1 MREAVIVDVARTPF
15 GRGRPGGALAGV
27 HPVELLA
34 GVLGAVVARNRLE
47 ACLVEDVIAGC
58 VLQVGEQ
65 AGNIARNAALAAGF
79 PATVP
84 GVTIDRKCG
93 SSQQALHF
101 AAQGVIA
108 GAYDIVIAAGVESM
122 STIPM
127 RTNRMGR
134 DALGP
139 TLTSRLAPG
148 PVSQGI
154 SAELIAARWGLARQ
168 GMDDLALASHLRAI
182 AAEDAG
188 YLAGQLAPVR
198 RADGRVVTSD
208 EGPRRDTS
216 AAKLSALAPAF
227 ADEAIGRRFPE
238 ITWSV
243 TAGNSSQVTDGASA
257 ALVMDRGTAGRLG
270 LRARAVVRAFSVVG
284 DDPLLML
291 TGVIPATRR
300 LLERTGLTVA
310 DVDTF
315 EVNEAFASVVLAWAD
330 ELDVGLERVN
340 EWGGAIAVG
349 HPAGASGL
357 RLLGNVLGVLEHRE
371 ARLGAVVMCESGGM
385 ANATLFERL
394 GDPG

>member
-108 GAYDIVIAAGVESM
+108 GVYDIVIAAGVESM

-168 GMDDLALASHLRAI
+168 GMDDLALASHRRAI
-182 AAEDAG
+182 AAEEAG

-257 ALVMDRGTAGRLG
+257 ALVMDRGTADRLG

-284 DDPLLML
+284 DDPFLML

-300 LLERTGLTVA
+300 LLERAGLTVA

-315 EVNEAFASVVLAWAD
+315 EVNEAFASVVLAWAH

-371 ARLGAVVMCESGGM
+371 ARFGAVVMCESGGM

-394 GDPG
+394 GDPR

>member
-1 MREAVIVDVARTPF
+1 MREAVIVDAVRTPF
-15 GRGRPGGALAGV
+15 GKGRPTGVLAEV

-34 GVLGAVVARNRLE
+34 GVLEALVIRNRLE
-47 ACLVEDVIAGC
+47 PSLIEDVIVGC

-79 PATVP
+79 PVSVP

-108 GAYDIVIAAGVESM
+108 GAYDIVIAGGVESM

-127 RTNRMGR
+127 RSNRLGR

-154 SAELIAARWGLARQ
+154 SAELIAARWGLARE
-168 GMDDLALASHLRAI
+168 GMDEFALASHQRAI
-182 AAEDAG
+182 AAGDAG
-188 YLAGQLAPVR
+188 HLADQLVPVR
-198 RADGRVVTSD
+198 GADGRVVTVD

-216 AAKLSALAPAF
+216 ASKLASLPPAF
-227 ADEAIGRRFPE
+227 ADESLRLRFPE

-243 TAGNSSQVTDGASA
+243 TAGNSSQITDGASA
-257 ALVMDRGTAGRLG
+257 ALVMDRQTAERLG
-270 LRARAVVRAFSVVG
+270 LRPRAAVRAFSVVG

-291 TGVIPATRR
+291 TGVIPATRQ
-300 LLERTGLTVA
+300 LLDRTGLSAA
-310 DVDTF
+310 DIDTF
-315 EVNEAFASVVLAWAD
+315 EVNEAFASVVLAWAR
-330 ELDVGLERVN
+330 EFGVGLEQVN

-349 HPAGASGL
+349 HPAGASGI
-357 RLLGNVLGVLEHRE
+357 RLIATALGVLEHRG
-371 ARLGAVVMCESGGM
+371 ARRAAVVMCESGGM
-385 ANATLFERL
+385 ANATLLERI
-394 GDPG
+394 

>member
-1 MREAVIVDVARTPF
+1 
-15 GRGRPGGALAGV
+15 
-27 HPVELLA
+27 
-34 GVLGAVVARNRLE
+34 
-47 ACLVEDVIAGC
+47 
-58 VLQVGEQ
+58 
-65 AGNIARNAALAAGF
+65 
-79 PATVP
+79 
-84 GVTIDRKCG
+84 
-93 SSQQALHF
+93 
-101 AAQGVIA
+101 
-108 GAYDIVIAAGVESM
+108 
-122 STIPM
+122 
-127 RTNRMGR
+127 
-134 DALGP
+134 
-139 TLTSRLAPG
+139 
-148 PVSQGI
+148 VSQGI

-168 GMDDLALASHLRAI
+168 GMDDLALASHRRAI
-182 AAEDAG
+182 AAEEAG

-257 ALVMDRGTAGRLG
+257 ALVMDRGTADRLG